1 MADLFS
7 ASLPDPEDQ
16 IVIAE
21 IHKARASAADQLR
34 VPRRW
39 NGVLRRTSEAR
50 AIQGSNTIE
59 GYTVTDADA
68 LAAVDDEPPLTADEA
83 TWAEIVGYRSVM
95 TYVLNVAT
103 EPGFVIDEAVLCAM
117 HFMMLQHD
125 LSKTPGRYRT
135 GEIYVRDDR
144 AGVNVYQGP
153 DATAVPALMTSLA
166 KSLAAPSDGDPLVRA
181 AMSHLNLVMIHPFRD
196 GNGRMARALQTMAL
210 AQDQVV
216 EPTFSSIEE
225 WLGRNTQD
233 YYAVLA
239 ATGGGSWQP
248 HRDARLWVKFNL
260 RAHHMQAQTML
271 RRFVEAEALWKD
283 IDELI
288 ARSGLVDRLGAALYE
303 VLISTR
309 LSRPTYVKLTEVDE
323 RTGTRDLVAAADS
336 GLLEARGERRGRY
349 YVAGQP
355 LLELQRDVRAS
366 RTPLTDPYPSLMGQ
380 VRRALT

>member
-1 MADLFS
+1 MTDLFV
-7 ASLPDPEDQ
+7 APLPDLEDQ

-21 IHKARASAADQLR
+21 IHNARASAADQLR

-103 EPGFVIDEAVLCAM
+103 EAGFVINEAVLCAM
-117 HFMMLQHD
+117 HFMLLQHD

-135 GEIYVRDDR
+135 GDIYVRDDK

-153 DATAVPALMTSLA
+153 DAAVVPTLMSAVAESLAVP
-166 KSLAAPSDGDPLVRA
+166 GEVDPLVRA

-196 GNGRMARALQTMAL
+196 GNGRMARALQTMVL

-239 ATGGGSWQP
+239 ATGGGLWQP
-248 HRDARLWVKFNL
+248 QNDTRLWLKFNL

-271 RRFVEAEALWKD
+271 RRFAEAEALWRD
-283 IDELI
+283 IDELV
-288 ARSGLVDRLGAALYE
+288 ARFGLVDRLGSALYE
-303 VLISTR
+303 VLISAR

-355 LLELQRDVRAS
+355 LLAMQRAVRAA
-366 RTPLTDPYPSLMGQ
+366 RTPLTDPYPSLMGE
-380 VRRALT
+380 VRRALA